1 MYEELQLIDSSV
13 PIGSYALGLER
24 YQDKDICVYLHDLPS
39 RIKDKL
45 DIPTDDRYRYQSLL
59 LQHSTHYKLEGA
71 DIFVFDNLTKLNIV
85 RETMW
90 ILNRVPGE
98 ILNIKDARVAIF
110 RAVLKEKGFV

>member
-1 MYEELQLIDSSV
+1 
-13 PIGSYALGLER
+13 
-24 YQDKDICVYLHDLPS
+24 
-39 RIKDKL
+39 
-45 DIPTDDRYRYQSLL
+45 
-59 LQHSTHYKLEGA
+59 LEGA